1 MVEKE
6 DYNLLLRSFDEDLD
20 KVQAGKLTEALNAST
35 ELQAERDK
43 IMAIRN
49 LIASRKASFKPGF
62 TKRVLNRIREENF
75 PEVIS
80 PDFNQTFF
88 NVFKKVAL
96 TGVAAIVILLLSIYF
111 SSSKLGVDNTIVGDQ
126 YSDESL
132 VSYLL
137 SDDIDENHF
146 RDRY

>member
-6 DYNLLLRSFDEDLD
+6 NYKLLLRSFDEDLD
-20 KVQAGKLTEALNAST
+20 VDQAAKLKEALNSSE
-35 ELQAERDK
+35 ELQAEQEK
-43 IMAIRN
+43 ILAIRN
-49 LIASRKASFKPGF
+49 MISSRKTSFMPGF
-62 TKRVLNRIREENF
+62 KDRVLNRIREESH
-75 PEVIS
+75 PQVII

-96 TGVAAIVILLLSIYF
+96 TGVAAIAILLFSIYY
-111 SSSKLGVDNTIVGDQ
+111 SSSRLGVDTIVGDP

-137 SDDIDENHF
+137 YDDIDE
-146 RDRY
+146 

>member
-20 KVQAGKLTEALNAST
+20 TVQAGKLTEALNASR

-43 IMAIRN
+43 ILAIRN

-62 TKRVLNRIREENF
+62 TKRVLNRIREENL

-111 SSSKLGVDNTIVGDQ
+111 SSSKLGVDTIVGGQ

-132 VSYLL
+132 VSYML
-137 SDDIDENHF
+137 SDDIDEKHF
-146 RDRY
+146 RYRY